1 MAFPLTVNL
10 AYGMEKRETSD
21 QRHKLGTRATTPD
34 GRVFYYAEASSA
46 AIARGGNIVNGIA
59 AVAAHDMD
67 VAATAAQS
75 AGDTT
80 ISIEVPTTDLTKD
93 QYKDGYLYFNDGPA
107 EGEIYR
113 IKSHPAHDASA
124 DNTVIITID
133 EPDGIVTA
141 LTTSSLCGLMY
152 SPYKDIHIVDGNGTP
167 TTGVVGVTTAPVTAD
182 YFCWVQTSGPAAVL
196 MGAQVGIVGDGI
208 ARSQQDEDGT
218 VERSDYSDESD
229 LVNLGVSMGIPAV
242 ATDYQWV
249 MLNIRS

>member
-10 AYGMEKRETSD
+10 SYGMEKVATSS
-21 QRHKLGTRATTPD
+21 QKHKLGSRATTPD
-34 GRVFYYAEASSA
+34 GRVFYYAEASNT
-46 AIARGGNIVNGIA
+46 AIARGGNVVNGIA

-67 VAATAAQS
+67 LAAAAADAAAITFTS
-75 AGDTT
+75 ST
-80 ISIEVPTTDLTKD
+80 SLTVTKN
-93 QYKDGYLYFNDGPA
+93 QYQDGYVYFNDGPA

-113 IKSHPAHDASA
+113 VKSNTAVSSA
-124 DNTVIITID
+124 TGLSVTID
-133 EPDGIVTA
+133 EPDGLTTA
-141 LTTSSLCGLMY
+141 LTTSSKFGLMY

-208 ARSQQDEDGT
+208 AISQQDEDGT
-218 VERSDYSDESD
+218 VERTDYSDESD
-229 LVNLGVSMGIPAV
+229 IVNLGHSMGIAAV

-249 MLNIRS
+249 MLNIRN

>member
-34 GRVFYYAEASSA
+34 GRVFYYAEENGTG
-46 AIARGGNIVNGIA
+46 IARGGNVVNGIA

-67 VAATAAQS
+67 LVAAAAS
-75 AGDTT
+75 ASATSFTT
-80 ISIEVPTTDLTKD
+80 TTSLTVTKD
-93 QYKDGYLYFNDGPA
+93 QYKDAYVYFNDGPA

-113 IKSHPAHDASA
+113 IKSNTAVSSA
-124 DNTVIITID
+124 AGLSITID
-133 EPDGIVTA
+133 EPDGLVTA
-141 LTTSSLCGLMY
+141 LTTSSLFGVMY

-167 TTGVVGVTTAPVTAD
+167 TTGVVGVTTSPITAD
-182 YFCWVQTSGPAAVL
+182 YFCWVQTAGPAAVL

-208 ARSQQDEDGT
+208 AISQQDEDGT
-218 VERSDYSDESD
+218 VERTDYSDESD
-229 LVNLGVSMGIPAV
+229 LVNLGHSMGIAAV

>member
-34 GRVFYYAEASSA
+34 GRVFYYAEASNT
-46 AIARGGNIVNGIA
+46 AIARGGNVVNGIA

-67 VAATAAQS
+67 LVSAAAS
-75 AGDTT
+75 AGATSFTT
-80 ISIEVPTTDLTKD
+80 TTSLTVTKD
-93 QYKDGYLYFNDGPA
+93 QYKDAYVYFNDGPA

-113 IKSHPAHDASA
+113 IKSNTAVSSA
-124 DNTVIITID
+124 AGLSITID
-133 EPDGIVTA
+133 EPDGLVTA
-141 LTTSSLCGLMY
+141 LTTSSLFGVMY

-167 TTGVVGVTTAPVTAD
+167 TTGVVGVTTSPVTAD
-182 YFCWVQTSGPAAVL
+182 YFCWVQTAGPAAVL

-208 ARSQQDEDGT
+208 AISQQDEDGT
-218 VERSDYSDESD
+218 VERTDYSDDSD
-229 LVNLGVSMGIPAV
+229 LVNLGVAMGIPSV

-249 MLNIRS
+249 MLNIRA

>member
-10 AYGMEKRETSD
+10 AYGMEKRESSD

-34 GRVFYYAEASSA
+34 GRVFYYAEASNT
-46 AIARGGNIVNGIA
+46 AIARGGNVVNGIA

-67 VAATAAQS
+67 LVSAAAS
-75 AGDTT
+75 AGATSFTT
-80 ISIEVPTTDLTKD
+80 TTSLTVTKD
-93 QYKDGYLYFNDGPA
+93 QYKDAYVYFNDGPA

-113 IKSHPAHDASA
+113 IKSNTAVSSA
-124 DNTVIITID
+124 AGLSITID
-133 EPDGIVTA
+133 EPDGLVTA
-141 LTTSSLCGLMY
+141 LTTSSLFGVMY

-167 TTGVVGVTTAPVTAD
+167 TTGVVGVTTSPVTAD
-182 YFCWVQTSGPAAVL
+182 YFCWVQTAGPAAVL

-208 ARSQQDEDGT
+208 AISQQDEDGT
-218 VERSDYSDESD
+218 VERTDYSDESD
-229 LVNLGVSMGIPAV
+229 LVNLGHSMGIAAV

>member
-34 GRVFYYAEASSA
+34 GRVFYYAEENGTG
-46 AIARGGNIVNGIA
+46 IARGGNVVNGIA

-67 VAATAAQS
+67 LVAAAAS
-75 AGDTT
+75 ASATSFTT
-80 ISIEVPTTDLTKD
+80 TTSLTVTKD
-93 QYKDGYLYFNDGPA
+93 QYKDAYVYFNDGPA

-113 IKSHPAHDASA
+113 IKSNTAVSSA
-124 DNTVIITID
+124 AGLSITID
-133 EPDGIVTA
+133 EPDGLVTA
-141 LTTSSLCGLMY
+141 LTTSSLFGVMY

-182 YFCWVQTSGPAAVL
+182 YFCWVQTAGPAAVL

-208 ARSQQDEDGT
+208 AISQQDEDGT
-218 VERSDYSDESD
+218 VERTDYSDESD
-229 LVNLGVSMGIPAV
+229 LVNLGHSMGIAAV

>member
-1 MAFPLTVNL
+1 MAFPLSVNL

-21 QRHKLGTRATTPD
+21 QRHKLGTRATTAD
-34 GRVFYYAEASSA
+34 GRVFYYAEASNT
-46 AIARGGNIVNGIA
+46 AIARGGNVVNGIA

-67 VAATAAQS
+67 LVSAAAS
-75 AGDTT
+75 AGATSFTT
-80 ISIEVPTTDLTKD
+80 TTSLTVTKD
-93 QYKDGYLYFNDGPA
+93 QYKDAYVYFNDGPA

-113 IKSHPAHDASA
+113 IKSNTAVSSA
-124 DNTVIITID
+124 AGLSITID
-133 EPDGIVTA
+133 EPDGLVTA
-141 LTTSSLCGLMY
+141 LTTSSLFGVMY

-182 YFCWVQTSGPAAVL
+182 YFCWVQTAGPAAVL

-208 ARSQQDEDGT
+208 AISQQDEDGT
-218 VERSDYSDESD
+218 VERTDYSDESD
-229 LVNLGVSMGIPAV
+229 LVNLGHSMGIAAV

>member
-10 AYGMEKRETSD
+10 SYGMEKRETSG
-21 QRHKLGTRATTPD
+21 QKHKLGTRATTPD
-34 GRVFYYAEASSA
+34 GRVFYYAEASGT
-46 AIARGGNIVNGIA
+46 AIARGGNVVNGIA

-67 VAATAAQS
+67 LVAAAAS
-75 AGDTT
+75 AGATSFTT
-80 ISIEVPTTDLTKD
+80 STSLTVTKD
-93 QYKDGYLYFNDGPA
+93 QYKDAYVYFNDGPA

-113 IKSHPAHDASA
+113 VKSNTAVSSA
-124 DNTVIITID
+124 AGLSITID
-133 EPDGIVTA
+133 EPDGLVTA
-141 LTTSSLCGLMY
+141 LTTSSLFGIMY

-208 ARSQQDEDGT
+208 AISQQDEDGT
-218 VERSDYSDESD
+218 VERTDYSDESD
-229 LVNLGVSMGIPAV
+229 IVNLGHSMGIPAV

-249 MLNIRS
+249 MLNIRN